1 MKIELNSD
9 DKKKNES
16 IEIELDD
23 QDVSDEVKQQ
33 LKETGHAHIH
43 KTGDDGEEVD
53 IDIDKK
59 SKKIEVNIDKEG
71 KKQKVNIGLGGIKV
85 ESEDGKNVNIKFLPI
100 ILVVLAFVLGV
111 LFFFYKVIELIFG
124 SLF

>member
-9 DKKKNES
+9 DKKKNKS

-23 QDVSDEVKQQ
+23 QDVSDEVKEQ